1 VVNGGQSLLNEVTQA
16 TGGMSYASGTGN
28 PVTFQPFFAD
38 LMLRLANQ
46 YELDFTARLDRK
58 PMVETMKTK
67 VEALSLQ
74 VFAPDQVF
82 VDKPAG
88 Q

>member
-1 VVNGGQSLLNEVTQA
+1 
-16 TGGMSYASGTGN
+16 
-28 PVTFQPFFAD
+28 
-38 LMLRLANQ
+38 
-46 YELDFTARLDRK
+46 
-58 PMVETMKTK
+58 MVETMKTK